1 MSSRLA
7 VCSLLAVALRFVSI
21 GRAAEQDYAV
31 RFKELQE
38 QRAEAQIEPLLNEW
52 RGKKPNDPDAW
63 ITSAN
68 YYFNQ
73 RQVMISTKKPRKGD
87 FSLTDKRTGKQ
98 AGSISFEAD
107 KGAIKRAAEL
117 LQEATAKFPD
127 RLDIWCGL
135 AFIYQETGDFD
146 SELATLKGMVGYAHD
161 HGAELR
167 WLKGEPIAQ
176 PADQFIAEK
185 LHSYSIYYEKKE
197 NPEDDKRF
205 LQIAMF
211 GTEQFPNLPY
221 AFNDVAQFYYASG
234 EKKKAREWLEKASK
248 VDPKDTLVLMNLGN
262 VSMKLGDSGSARK
275 YYEEIVNVDPDG
287 EYAQEAKKALRKL
300 KKK

>member
-73 RQVMISTKKPRKGD
+73 RQVMISTKKPEKGD
-87 FSLTDKRTGKQ
+87 FVLSDPKTGKT
-98 AGSISFEAD
+98 AGSISFEQN
-107 KGAIKRAAEL
+107 KGSVNRAAEL
-117 LQEATAKFPD
+117 LQEATKKFPN

-135 AFIYQETGDFD
+135 AFIDQESGNFD
-146 SELATLKGMVGYAHD
+146 AELLTLKNMVAYARD
-161 HGAELR
+161 H
-167 WLKGEPIAQ
+167 
-176 PADQFIAEK
+176 
-185 LHSYSIYYEKKE
+185 
-197 NPEDDKRF
+197 
-205 LQIAMF
+205 
-211 GTEQFPNLPY
+211 
-221 AFNDVAQFYYASG
+221 
-234 EKKKAREWLEKASK
+234 
-248 VDPKDTLVLMNLGN
+248 
-262 VSMKLGDSGSARK
+262 
-275 YYEEIVNVDPDG
+275 
-287 EYAQEAKKALRKL
+287 
-300 KKK
+300 